1 MKRIFTLLALC
12 ALVLGAMAQKQYFYE
27 WKDNTLNIRTT
38 EEVDSI
44 TFDIPSDAAT
54 LTTGDPI
61 SIGNNT
67 MTAEYSLSTV
77 LNVSNGSAKQGV
89 CYSSE
94 NTSPSI
100 NDSRHTLE
108 SLHIGT
114 WAVTLSGLSAKTKY
128 YYRSFLKLGNEVF
141 YGPVKSFTTSEE
153 EKWLSLGKATFVDGI
168 ITSIFRGVAEDPYE
182 VEIQEN
188 KLVPG
193 QYRLVNPYTKA
204 YPLYPSESIIFD
216 DTKDYYLEIHAE
228 DPEAV
233 WFGET
238 DLGLDMGYGK
248 ISAVS
253 IADFYVQRGDD
264 PALVKE
270 RGYYGTLKDG
280 EITFPVKSILYTMPG
295 HPSGENWYYANT
307 NGQFSILLPGYVKR
321 DYSAI
326 LTYTGTYSI
335 TGVGNFARAELTLGA
350 DATDARAIVMPADA
364 DVTAVTDAI
373 AAGELSAMA
382 VQSGTIDVPFNA
394 EELGGSNFQIIVA
407 VLKDAKVMTIATA
420 LFEYYAEGKNPWQS
434 IGTGYYTDDILSSY
448 WGLPPVTYEVEIL
461 EHSEKPGLYRLVNP
475 YNNKVYPAEYV
486 QVFAEQLGNSLAPE
500 GYYLEVN
507 AMDAEGVYIQRQSLG
522 LDFVDGEWA
531 FESEGAY
538 YLQGYTFESVKNAGF
553 LGKVLE
559 GVVMLPTFSMETGG
573 PTDGAGYQGRL
584 YRVDGAY
591 YSGTNSK
598 IEIVLPGANAFARNM
613 AKAKA
618 DSSVRNAGKLSPAG
632 IKASRKRARFLN
644 RAVEVYANPNL

>member
-153 EKWLSLGKATFVDGI
+153 EKWISLGKGKMAEAFLGVDG
-168 ITSIFRGVAEDPYE
+168 VYYE
-182 VEIQEN
+182 VEIQQNELETN
-188 KLVPG
+188 RF
-193 QYRLVNPYTKA
+193 RLVEPYAEILGDIAVDKYLEFFILPAGSEFAGFTTDAEYVIFNDYNMGKWNSNYDEDIYA
-204 YPLYPSESIIFD
+204 LHPYRFGRTPDKWNYNVVMDYQENGLPGEVSLAPLY
-216 DTKDYYLEIHAE
+216 YLFNVGGGW
-228 DPEAV
+228 DN
-233 WFGET
+233 T
-238 DLGLDMGYGK
+238 
-248 ISAVS
+248 SANT
-253 IADFYVQRGDD
+253 I
-264 PALVKE
+264 
-270 RGYYGTLKDG
+270 
-280 EITFPVKSILYTMPG
+280 SIL
-295 HPSGENWYYANT
+295 
-307 NGQFSILLPGYVKR
+307 FPGYVKR
-321 DYSAI
+321 DYSAS

-394 EELGGSNFQIIVA
+394 DGNFQIIVA

-434 IGTGYYTDDILSSY
+434 IGTGYYTDDILSSF
-448 WGLPPVTYEVEIL
+448 WGLPPVTYAVEIL
-461 EHSEKPGLYRLVNP
+461 EHSEKPGLYRLLYP
-475 YNNKVYPAEYV
+475 YNNQVYPAEYV

-522 LDFVDGEWA
+522 LDFGDGEWA

-559 GVVMLPTFSMETGG
+559 GVVMFPTFSMETGG

-618 DSSVRNAGKLSPAG
+618 DSSVRNAGKLSPAA